1 MDINS
6 ELINVITS
14 NLLSIIMAI
23 LITGWMTIT
32 LIRHR
37 NIRNL
42 FFWEK
47 VMGRRLEFSDED
59 LASASND
66 QIELEQ
72 IRIFLPAFKFSSIYH
87 ARAII
92 SWCKNNRVGHDEIK
106 GIDSHLTYKNDS
118 VTLKKPKFTTYLISV
133 ITAAAFMA
141 LSMFII
147 NVAIKTKLSN
157 AILSTIKANGEWVWV
172 YKDRIEELTYFNDPW
187 IIYSDRFISVA
198 ENPIPTKIVNLLQE
212 DIQSERTKI
221 YVEKSIRSNFYT
233 YLALL
238 VLTSVYTMSFAKWV
252 LALSKANAL
261 HHRLFSEKPSPKNP
275 TNKPVLLDEIENRSK
290 RSIRET

>member
-1 MDINS
+1 
-6 ELINVITS
+6 
-14 NLLSIIMAI
+14 
-23 LITGWMTIT
+23 
-32 LIRHR
+32 
-37 NIRNL
+37 
-42 FFWEK
+42 
-47 VMGRRLEFSDED
+47 MGRKLEFSDEE
-59 LASASND
+59 LASTSND

-106 GIDSHLTYKNDS
+106 GIDSHLTYKNDTI
-118 VTLKKPKFTTYLISV
+118 TLKKPKFTTYLISV

-141 LSMFII
+141 LSMTII
-147 NVAIKTKLSN
+147 NMAIKTKLSN

-172 YKDRIEELTYFNDPW
+172 YKDRIEELTYFNEPW
-187 IIYSDRFISVA
+187 IIYSDRVTSVA

-212 DIQSERTKI
+212 DIKSERTNI

-238 VLTSVYTMSFAKWV
+238 VLTSAYTMSFAKWV

-261 HHRLFSEKPSPKNP
+261 HHRLFSEKPSPKST
-275 TNKPVLLDEIENRSK
+275 TNKPVLLDEIKNSSK
-290 RSIRET
+290 HSISET

>member
-1 MDINS
+1 
-6 ELINVITS
+6 
-14 NLLSIIMAI
+14 
-23 LITGWMTIT
+23 
-32 LIRHR
+32 
-37 NIRNL
+37 
-42 FFWEK
+42 
-47 VMGRRLEFSDED
+47 
-59 LASASND
+59 
-66 QIELEQ
+66 
-72 IRIFLPAFKFSSIYH
+72 
-87 ARAII
+87 
-92 SWCKNNRVGHDEIK
+92 
-106 GIDSHLTYKNDS
+106 
-118 VTLKKPKFTTYLISV
+118 
-133 ITAAAFMA
+133 MA

-212 DIQSERTKI
+212 DIKSERTKI

-238 VLTSVYTMSFAKWV
+238 VLTSAYTMSFAKWV

-261 HHRLFSEKPSPKNP
+261 HHRLFSEKPSPKSP
-275 TNKPVLLDEIENRSK
+275 TNKPVLLDEIKNSSK
-290 RSIRET
+290 RSISET